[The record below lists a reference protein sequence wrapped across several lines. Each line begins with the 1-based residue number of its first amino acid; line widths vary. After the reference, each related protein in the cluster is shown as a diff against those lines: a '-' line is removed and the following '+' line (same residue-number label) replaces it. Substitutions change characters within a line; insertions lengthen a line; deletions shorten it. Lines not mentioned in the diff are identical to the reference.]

1 MEAPEDVVCPVC
13 TASEPE
19 REFRTAPG
27 IKSRDTSFTDSTVKT
42 LAADYGLT
50 DVSNKDGQPVAKRPS
65 VPAHAQA
72 QFTGDQALMGRLAR
86 MGGAADMAS
95 PLLPMLR
102 QAGRPHQWSKTPERR
117 K

>member
-19 REFRTAPG
+19 REFRTTPG

-65 VPAHAQA
+65 VPPQAQA
-72 QFTGDQALMGRLAR
+72 TFTGDQAMFNRLRSMGN
-86 MGGAADMAS
+86 AADMAT
-95 PLLPMLR
+95 PILPMLR
-102 QAGRPHQWSKTPERR
+102 QAGRPHQWAKTPERR